1 MYQLSD
7 KEVKQHIL
15 NILVKFKELCNKY
28 DLDYSL
34 VGGTLLGA
42 IRHEGF
48 IPWDDDIDVAMSR
61 PMFNKMIK
69 IFSQKNVLP
78 PYLKLIG
85 SPLGNSIYPFI
96 KIVDTRTKVIEKTSN
111 EDMGLWI
118 DIFPIDGLPDNEKE
132 VKKVYNK
139 AKILH
144 SMISLIPSD
153 TEGTSMLKKLI
164 KPTARFICKNIIGA
178 RRINNW
184 CEKLCN
190 QNNYCESRVVGCII
204 WGRALEKEAMPK
216 KIFEERTN
224 VKFEN
229 EYFSAIKDYDSY
241 LSNLYGDYMKMPP
254 KDEREQH
261 LQRAYLVS
269 EE

>member
-7 KEVKQHIL
+7 NEVKQYIL
-15 NILVKFKELCNKY
+15 NILVKFKKLCYKY
-28 DLDYSL
+28 SLDYSL

-69 IFSQKNVLP
+69 IFSKKGVLP

-85 SPLGNSIYPFI
+85 GPLGNSIYPFI
-96 KIVDTRTKVIEKTSN
+96 KIVDTRTKVVEKTSN

-118 DIFPIDGLPDNEKE
+118 DVFPVDGLPDNEKE
-132 VKKVYNK
+132 VKKVYSK

-153 TEGTSMLKKLI
+153 TEGASRLKKLI
-164 KPTARFICKNIIGA
+164 KPTARFICKNIINA
-178 RRINNW
+178 RRINKW
-184 CEKLCN
+184 CEKLCM
-190 QNNYCESRVVGCII
+190 QNDYSKSEMVGCII

-216 KIFEERTN
+216 TIFEERIN
-224 VKFEN
+224 VKFEG
-229 EYFSAIKDYDSY
+229 EYFSAIKDYDFY

-254 KDEREQH
+254 KDKREQH
-261 LQRAYLVS
+261 LQRAYLML